1 MVLTPTSTDS
11 RVQRIPVGRGVGSNG
26 PLMPPGMP
34 SLQPS
39 AAGAGPQS
47 ATTTSAATTSSCAP
61 APSRVPNTLA
71 GSCCA
76 GGLPG
81 PPLAGEGAGQGQPG
95 ARDPT
100 ANGTVFVSTSKCMK
114 VRDSTSAIGRMAQ
127 EYWRKENEL
136 ERARGTRSMNM
147 ENKSGDGFSTSFQ
160 HGSAGG
166 GPPGATHGGG
176 GLHNHAGGHNF
187 YSTRK

>member
-11 RVQRIPVGRGVGSNG
+11 RVQRIPVGRGVGSAG

-34 SLQPS
+34 SLQSS

-47 ATTTSAATTSSCAP
+47 ATTTSAATTSSPP
-61 APSRVPNTLA
+61 APSTVPNTLA

-100 ANGTVFVSTSKCMK
+100 ANGTAFVSTSKCMK
-114 VRDSTSAIGRMAQ
+114 VRDSTSAVGRMAQ

-147 ENKSGDGFSTSFQ
+147 ENKSGGGFSTSFQ
-160 HGSAGG
+160 HHGSAGG

-187 YSTRK
+187 STRK